1 VEVSAVSDYPLC
13 AVCGRDVYLEDK
25 HVKVEAEELPRT
37 EFANMDSYWFHE
49 RCWRSVS
56 KGWFQP

>member
-1 VEVSAVSDYPLC
+1 MSEYPPC
-13 AVCGRDVYLEDK
+13 AVCGRDVHLEDE
-25 HVKVEAEELPRT
+25 HVEVEAEELPRT